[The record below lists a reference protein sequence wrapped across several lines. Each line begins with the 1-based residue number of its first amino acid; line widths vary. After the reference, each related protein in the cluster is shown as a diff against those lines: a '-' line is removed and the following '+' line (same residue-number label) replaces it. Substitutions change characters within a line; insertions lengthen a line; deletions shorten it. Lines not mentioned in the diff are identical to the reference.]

1 MNVHGYQMHSMSSA
15 LDLVSSD
22 TRREL
27 LQIIKRRGSLS
38 VDEAMDALGMAR
50 TTVREHLLQLKEKGL
65 LDRTVERK
73 GRGRPSHRYSMTRRA
88 KVLFPSRDGELM
100 GRLLQFLENRGAEE
114 LVKTF
119 FEDYW
124 DARTEA
130 VKRRLRNASTGDV
143 EAQLDVLRGILEEEG
158 FMPDIEREGNRVTI
172 RECNCPF
179 PESVKHTKIP
189 CQLERA
195 FYEALFETELERVTY
210 IPEGNAACSYE
221 MIVEDAPE

>member
-1 MNVHGYQMHSMSSA
+1 MSSA

-65 LDRTVERK
+65 LDRTAERK
-73 GRGRPSHRYSMTRRA
+73 GRGRPSHRYEMTQRA

-100 GRLLQFLENRGAEE
+100 GRLVRFLNERGAED
-114 LVKTF
+114 LVQTF
-119 FEDYW
+119 FEAYW
-124 DARTEA
+124 NDRTEA
-130 VKRRLRNASTGDV
+130 VKRKLQRVVSDDIDDKVETLR
-143 EAQLDVLRGILEEEG
+143 EILEEEG
-158 FMPDIEREGNRVTI
+158 FMPKITREDNQVTI

-179 PESVKHTKIP
+179 PESVKETRIP
-189 CQLERA
+189 CRLEEE
-195 FYEALFETELERVTY
+195 FYEEIFETDLERVSH
-210 IPEGNAACSYE
+210 IPEGHSACTYE
-221 MIVEDAPE
+221 VEAEPIG

>member
-1 MNVHGYQMHSMSSA
+1 MSSA

-73 GRGRPSHRYSMTRRA
+73 GRGRPSHRYEMTRRA

-100 GRLLQFLENRGAEE
+100 GRLVHFLKEQGAED
-114 LVKTF
+114 LVQTF
-119 FEDYW
+119 FESYW
-124 DARTEA
+124 NDRTEA
-130 VKRRLRNASTGDV
+130 VKQKLEEVASGDIDEKVETLR
-143 EAQLDVLRGILEEEG
+143 QILEEEG
-158 FMPDIEREGNRVTI
+158 FMPHISREEGEVTI

-179 PESVKHTKIP
+179 PESVKETRIP
-189 CQLERA
+189 CRLEEE
-195 FYEALFETELERVTY
+195 FYKEIFGGKLERVAH
-210 IPEGNAACSYE
+210 IPEGNSSCSYE
-221 MIVEDAPE
+221 ITEPAA

>member
-1 MNVHGYQMHSMSSA
+1 MSSA

-65 LDRTVERK
+65 LTRSVERE
-73 GRGRPSHRYSMTRRA
+73 GRGRPSHRYEMTRRA

-100 GRLLQFLENRGAEE
+100 GRLVRFLNEQGVED
-114 LVKTF
+114 LVQTF
-119 FEDYW
+119 FESYW
-124 DARTEA
+124 HDRTEA
-130 VKRRLRNASTGDV
+130 VKQKLKDVASGDIDDKVETLR
-143 EAQLDVLRGILEEEG
+143 QILEEEG
-158 FMPDIEREGNRVTI
+158 FMPQISREDSQVTV

-179 PESVKHTKIP
+179 PESVKETRIP
-189 CQLERA
+189 CRLEEE
-195 FYEALFETELERVTY
+195 FYREIFGAELERVSH
-210 IPEGNAACSYE
+210 IPEGNSACTYE
-221 MIVEDAPE
+221 IETDAVA